1 MKVAQNNERIFVKRI
16 DELEDLLKT
25 KDAKIQQ
32 TEKVNKELIS
42 QVEIINLF
50 EKEKISFS

>member
-16 DELEDLLKT
+16 EELEDLLKT

-32 TEKVNKELIS
+32 TEKVNKELIG
-42 QVEIINLF
+42 
-50 EKEKISFS
+50 